1 MEIPVC
7 QTLAAMTDPWA
18 FNDAPPVVA
27 GEGGVLSLVEGSSFC
42 ISAGSGDI
50 VAGSPHGLFFRDSRV
65 LSRFELRVN
74 GARPEL
80 LAKATPEPFAA
91 ATVGRAAPKAGL
103 ADSTMMVF
111 RRRWIGRG
119 MREDIEL
126 RNVGKEPAY
135 CLLELA
141 VEADFADLF
150 EVKEQRVVPTGATDV
165 SVEGNTLV
173 FAHARGEAIRRLHL
187 AFADGARVSQK
198 GTTWEVIVP
207 AGGSWSTSIG
217 GSVSIDGHP
226 IEPRFKP
233 GVEPKKAAP
242 EEWLNRWRAT
252 VPAIETDHPS
262 LAAVIARGAEDLG
275 ALRMFDPE
283 HPERAVVAAGAP
295 WFMTLFGRDSLFTSW
310 MALPVDPDLAL
321 GVLQTLARF
330 QGTKVDPKTEEEP
343 GRILH
348 EMRFGEA
355 ATLSLGGGKI
365 YYGTADATPLF
376 VILLG
381 ELRRWGLAPEVVDAL
396 APNAEAAVNWLV
408 NHGDMDGDG
417 YIEYQRKTDHGLQN
431 QGWKDSW
438 DGVQFADGEI
448 ARAPIA
454 LAEVQGYA
462 YAAYLAWAFFLDEL
476 GRSDESSV
484 WRQRAADLKTN
495 FNRDFWLEDK
505 QCFAIALDADKR
517 PVDAVASNQGHCLW
531 TGIVAP
537 EKAAGVAAALLAP
550 DMFSG
555 WGVRTM
561 STDSA
566 GYNPIGY
573 HTGTVW
579 PHDNA
584 MVVAGLVRYGFVD
597 EAHLIIN
604 GMLGAAAAENGRL
617 PELFAGLAREDFPTV
632 VPYPTSCS
640 PQAWAAATPLAF
652 LRSILRLDPWMPHG
666 QVWIAPRLLP
676 GMTELRVDNI
686 ALGGGR
692 VSVIVDEKGVKVEGV
707 PDGIEVVYEPRR
719 PLTAQT

>member
-1 MEIPVC
+1 
-7 QTLAAMTDPWA
+7 MTEPWTFA
-18 FNDAPPVVA
+18 SEPPVLS
-27 GEGGVLSLVEGSSFC
+27 GDGGVLSLVEGSSFC
-42 ISAGSGDI
+42 VAGGSGDI
-50 VAGSPHGLFFRDSRV
+50 VAGSPHGLFFRDSRL
-65 LSRFELRVN
+65 LSRFELRLN
-74 GARPEL
+74 SGRPET
-80 LAKATPEPFAA
+80 LASALPEPFAA
-91 ATVGRAAPKAGL
+91 QIVLRDRPSPGK
-103 ADSTMMVF
+103 ADSTLMLF

-119 MREDIEL
+119 MREDLEL

-150 EVKEQRVVPTGATDV
+150 EVKEQRVAAGAPTEAAVVGDAIVFTHERNDTTRSLTV
-165 SVEGNTLV
+165 S
-173 FAHARGEAIRRLHL
+173 
-187 AFADGARVSQK
+187 FADGARVTPK
-198 GTTWEVIVP
+198 GVTWEVIVP
-207 AGGSWSTSIG
+207 VDGTWTTSIG
-217 GSVSIDGHP
+217 AAVAIDGHP
-226 IEPRFKP
+226 IEPRFRP
-233 GVEPKKAAP
+233 GVPVEKAAP
-242 EEWLNRWRAT
+242 EERLNRWRAA
-252 VPAIETDHPS
+252 VPAVETDHPT

-330 QGTKVDPKTEEEP
+330 QGTKVDLRTEEEP

-355 ATLSLGGGKI
+355 ASLSLGGGTI

-381 ELRRWGLAPEVVDAL
+381 ELRRWGLAAEAVDAL
-396 APNAEAAVNWLV
+396 APNAEAAVHWLRD
-408 NHGDMDGDG
+408 HGDLDGDG
-417 YIEYQRKTDHGLQN
+417 YVEYKRKTDRGLAN

-438 DGVQFADGEI
+438 DGIQFADGSLPK
-448 ARAPIA
+448 APIA
-454 LAEVQGYA
+454 LAEVQGYT
-462 YAAYLAWAFFLDEL
+462 YAAYLAWSYFLGEL
-476 GRSDESSV
+476 GRHEECVDWKE
-484 WRQRAADLKTN
+484 RALQLKEN

-505 QCFAIALDADKR
+505 QCFAVALDADKR
-517 PVDAVASNQGHCLW
+517 PVDTIASNQGHCLW

-537 EKAAGVAAALLAP
+537 EKAAGVARALMAD

-561 STDSA
+561 SRHSE

-573 HTGTVW
+573 HSGSVW

-584 MVVAGLVRYGFVD
+584 IIVAGLVRYGFVA
-597 EAHLIIN
+597 EAHQIIN
-604 GMLGAAAAENGRL
+604 GILEAAALEGGRL
-617 PELFAGLAREDFPTV
+617 PELFAGLARDDFPGV

-652 LRSILRLDPWMPHG
+652 LRAILRLDPWVPHG
-666 QVWIAPRLLP
+666 QIWMAPELPP
-676 GMTELRVDNI
+676 GMTELHVDNI

-692 VSVIVDEKGVKVEGV
+692 VRVSVTENGTKVDGL
-707 PDGIEVVYEPRR
+707 PADIELVTSAREPI
-719 PLTAQT
+719 TAQTPD

>member
-1 MEIPVC
+1 
-7 QTLAAMTDPWA
+7 MTDPWA

-42 ISAGSGDI
+42 ISAANGDI
-50 VAGSPHGLFFRDSRV
+50 VAGSPHGLFFRDSRL
-65 LSRFELRVN
+65 LSRFELRIN

-80 LAKATPEPFAA
+80 LATATPEPFSGAV
-91 ATVGRAAPKAGL
+91 VGRGAPKPGV
-103 ADSTMMVF
+103 ADSTLMVF

-126 RNVGKEPAY
+126 RNVGREPAY
-135 CLLELA
+135 CLLEIA
-141 VEADFADLF
+141 IESDFADLF
-150 EVKEQRVVPTGATDV
+150 EVKEQRVVPSDATAV
-165 SVEGNTLV
+165 SVEGNAIVMT
-173 FAHARGEAIRRLHL
+173 HARGESSRQLHVT
-187 AFADGARVSQK
+187 FDDGARV
-198 GTTWEVIVP
+198 TERVATWEVIVP
-207 AGGSWSTSIG
+207 ADGSWSTSIG
-217 GSVSIDGHP
+217 ASVSIDGHP
-226 IEPRFKP
+226 IEARFRP
-233 GVEPKKAAP
+233 GVAVGKAAP
-242 EEWLNRWRAT
+242 EERLNRWRAT
-252 VPAIETDHPS
+252 VPQVESDHPA
-262 LAAVIARGAEDLG
+262 LASVIARGAEDLG

-283 HPERAVVAAGAP
+283 HPERAVIAAGAP
-295 WFMTLFGRDSLFTSW
+295 WFMTLFGRDSLLTSW

-330 QGTKVDPKTEEEP
+330 QGTKVDAKTEEEP

-355 ATLSLGGGKI
+355 ATLSLGGGTI

-376 VILLG
+376 VVLLG
-381 ELRRWGLAPEVVDAL
+381 ELRRWGLAPEIVDAL
-396 APNAEAAVNWLV
+396 APNAEAAMTWLV
-408 NHGDMDGDG
+408 EHGDADGDG

-438 DGVQFADGEI
+438 DGVQFANGEV
-448 ARAPIA
+448 ARSPIA

-462 YAAYLAWAFFLDEL
+462 YAAYLAWAYFLDEL
-476 GRSDESSV
+476 GRGNESGV
-484 WRQRAADLKTN
+484 WRERAAELKRK
-495 FNRDFWLEDK
+495 FNEDFWMDDR

-517 PVDAVASNQGHCLW
+517 QVDAIASNQGHCLW

-537 EKAAGVAAALLAP
+537 EKAAAVAAALIAP

-561 STDSA
+561 STRSE

-573 HTGTVW
+573 HTGSVW

-584 MVVAGLVRYGFVD
+584 IIVAGLVRYGFVD

-604 GMLGAAAAENGRL
+604 GILDTAAMEQGRL
-617 PELFAGLAREDFPTV
+617 PELFAGLARDDFPGV

-652 LRSILRLDPWMPHG
+652 LRSVLRLDPWVPHG

-676 GMTELRVDNI
+676 GMTELRVGNI

-692 VSVIVDEKGVKVEGV
+692 VSVVVDEKGVKVEGV
-707 PDGIEVVYEPRR
+707 PAGIDVVYEPRN

>member
-1 MEIPVC
+1 M
-7 QTLAAMTDPWA
+7 
-18 FNDAPPVVA
+18 
-27 GEGGVLSLVEGSSFC
+27 LSLVEGSSFC
-42 ISAGSGDI
+42 ISAASGDI
-50 VAGSPHGLFFRDSRV
+50 VAGSPHGLFFRDSRL
-65 LSRFELRVN
+65 LSQFELRVN

-80 LAKATPEPFAA
+80 LANATPEPFAGA
-91 ATVGRAAPKAGL
+91 FVGRGAPKPGV
-103 ADSTMMVF
+103 ADSTLMVF

-126 RNVGKEPAY
+126 RNVGREPAY
-135 CLLELA
+135 CLVELA
-141 VEADFADLF
+141 IESDFADLF
-150 EVKEQRVVPTGATDV
+150 EVKEQRVAAGDPTSV
-165 SVEGNTLV
+165 SIEGSVLR
-173 FAHARGEAIRRLHL
+173 FRHARGGSTRALHL
-187 AFADGARVSQK
+187 GFDETARLTNHRV
-198 GTTWEVIVP
+198 TWEVIVP
-207 AGGSWSTSIG
+207 ADGSWSTSIG
-217 GSVSIDGHP
+217 ASVSIDDHA

-242 EEWLNRWRAT
+242 EQWLNRWRAA
-252 VPAIETDHPS
+252 VPQVESDHPT
-262 LAAVIARGAEDLG
+262 LANVIARGAEDLG

-330 QGTKVDPKTEEEP
+330 QGTKVDAKTEEEP

-355 ATLSLGGGKI
+355 ATLSLGGGTI

-376 VILLG
+376 VIVLG

-408 NHGDMDGDG
+408 NHGDLDGDG

-438 DGVQFADGEI
+438 DGIQFANGEI

-462 YAAYLAWAFFLDEL
+462 YAAYLAWAYFLDEL
-476 GRSDESSV
+476 GRSEESHE
-484 WRQRAADLKTN
+484 WRQRAADLKRK
-495 FNRDFWLEDK
+495 FNEDFWMDDK
-505 QCFAIALDADKR
+505 QCFAVALDADKNK
-517 PVDAVASNQGHCLW
+517 VDAVASNQGHCLW
-531 TGIVAP
+531 TGIV
-537 EKAAGVAAALLAP
+537 ETDKAAGVVASLLSP
-550 DMFSG
+550 EMFSG

-561 STDSA
+561 ATDSA

-573 HTGTVW
+573 HTGSVW

-584 MVVAGLVRYGFVD
+584 MIVAGLVRYGFVD
-597 EAHLIIN
+597 EAHLIVN
-604 GMLGAAAAENGRL
+604 GILDSAAMEGGRL
-617 PELFAGLAREDFPTV
+617 PELFAGLARDDFPGV

-652 LRSILRLDPWMPHG
+652 LRSVLRLDPWVPHG

-676 GMTELRVDNI
+676 GMTELRVGNI

-692 VSVIVDEKGVKVEGV
+692 LSVSVDEKGVKVSGV
-707 PDGIEVVYEPRR
+707 PDGIEVVGEPRQ
-719 PLTAQT
+719 PLTAQTD